1 MKFMGMVSIGSTSE
15 QSTNLFSTKIVFSLS
30 ICESLSQ
37 KLFAIGCTSFNRR
50 GAWFLVALY
59 PGSNPH
65 STRKSLEMKPS
76 FQPFFCFFSHQTVKG
91 YTIPPGHQVCVS
103 PTVNQ
108 KLGEVWKDPEDF
120 NPDRCSEWWL
130 LCYQD
135 NLLYWCLV
143 LFCLSRFLQAD
154 ASNSEKF
161 SYVPFGAGMSF
172 LFFQT
177 SDLLLALFSSLISHP
192 SLVHLLLLSFLSPHH
207 FPPHLH
213 SLSSSLPPSLLPPSL
228 PPSLLPPSSLPPFLS
243 PSPPPYPCSQL
254 FILTHSFYPLSPSGR
269 HRCVGESFAYIQIK
283 TIWSVLLRKYE
294 FDLCDGFFPPVNY
307 STMIHTPLK
316 PIIKYRR
323 RAMKQQL

>member
-1 MKFMGMVSIGSTSE
+1 MAAQASNPQM
-15 QSTNLFSTKIVFSLS
+15 FSPPKSYSLT
-30 ICESLSQ
+30 ICESHSQ
-37 KLFAIGCTSFNRR
+37 KLFAIWCTSFNRR

-65 STRKSLEMKPS
+65 STKKRLEMKPS

-135 NLLYWCLV
+135 NLSYWCLV

-192 SLVHLLLLSFLSPHH
+192 SLVHLLLLPFLSPHH

-213 SLSSSLPPSLLPPSL
+213 SLSSSLPPSLPFFL
-228 PPSLLPPSSLPPFLS
+228 PSSLPPPSLPSFL
-243 PSPPPYPCSQL
+243 PPPL
-254 FILTHSFYPLSPSGR
+254 HILALNSSFSPILSTLSLPQAAIG
-269 HRCVGESFAYIQIK
+269 V
-283 TIWSVLLRKYE
+283 
-294 FDLCDGFFPPVNY
+294 
-307 STMIHTPLK
+307 
-316 PIIKYRR
+316 
-323 RAMKQQL
+323 